1 MDVLRLGEL
10 QLDALREIANIGGG
24 HAATALSEIT
34 KRRITLAVPQVRV
47 VRLEDVGGM
56 LGDPA
61 EPVAAVIV
69 RVEGGLEGRTLQ
81 IMPAQTAR
89 RLTSMLLKRD
99 GEPRFPE
106 EFGAI
111 ERSALTE
118 IGNIL
123 VGAYLNALG
132 QFLNL
137 PLRMSLP
144 ATTVDMAAA
153 VLTTSYLNFG
163 SFDDH
168 VFCVSTQLGVD
179 ESTDLAAH
187 FFFIPDEDS
196 LARILRSLGIA

>member
-1 MDVLRLGEL
+1 MDVLGLGEL
-10 QLDALREIANIGGG
+10 QLDALREIANIGAG

-61 EPVAAVIV
+61 EAVAAVIV

-81 IMPAQTAR
+81 IMPGNTAQ
-89 RLTSMLLKRD
+89 RLTAMLLGRED
-99 GEPRFPE
+99 EPRFPRD
-106 EFGAI
+106 FGEI

-137 PLRMSLP
+137 PLQMSVP
-144 ATTVDMAAA
+144 ATTIDMAAA

-163 SFDDH
+163 TIEDH

-179 ESTDLAAH
+179 DSADLPAH
-187 FFFIPDEDS
+187 FLLIPDADS
-196 LARILRSLGIA
+196 LAAILRSLGIA